1 MRSIPRTAVLLPAV
15 LIVMSACAT
24 RGWVRETLDK
34 RDAQIGQRVEAV
46 DQQVNAVGQRVDGV
60 DGRVTKESQRID
72 VVDSRVTTVGT
83 TVTEVSE
90 AARGAKDASNA
101 AMAKAEG
108 VDSRVTRLWTNRY
121 NPKLVDTV
129 QILFGF
135 DKADLDDRAQT
146 SLVNLAKDL
155 QSNQNL
161 LVELTGFTD
170 LRGAREYNYQLSQRR
185 VDAVRRFLVERGV
198 QLSRIQAVAL
208 GPITDSSGPES
219 EKRRVTAKL
228 MLAED

>member
-1 MRSIPRTAVLLPAV
+1 MRSMPRVAVLLPAV
-15 LIVMSACAT
+15 LLVVSACAT
-24 RGWVRETLDK
+24 RSWVRETLDK
-34 RDAQIGQRVEAV
+34 RDAEIG
-46 DQQVNAVGQRVDGV
+46 QQVNTVGQRVDTVEGK
-60 DGRVTKESQRID
+60 VTEGSQRIEA
-72 VVDSRVTTVGT
+72 VDARVNTMGT
-83 TVTEVSE
+83 TITETSE
-90 AARGAKDASNA
+90 AARGAKEASLA

-108 VDSRVTRLWTNRY
+108 VDSRLTRIWSNRY
-121 NPKLVDTV
+121 NPKLVETV
-129 QILFGF
+129 QVLFGF

-161 LVELTGFTD
+161 VVELAGYTD

-185 VDAVRRFLVERGV
+185 VEAVRRFLVERGV
-198 QLSRIQAVAL
+198 QLARIQGVGL
-208 GPITDSSGPES
+208 GPITDSNGPES